1 MCLCAVLG
9 ADVGKVVGMDAGEK
23 CPHPWSSVAQ
33 EQAPRARLRA
43 LSKAGATWTGPFARE
58 AGDRANSL

>member
-1 MCLCAVLG
+1 M
-9 ADVGKVVGMDAGEK
+9 GKVVGMDAGEK